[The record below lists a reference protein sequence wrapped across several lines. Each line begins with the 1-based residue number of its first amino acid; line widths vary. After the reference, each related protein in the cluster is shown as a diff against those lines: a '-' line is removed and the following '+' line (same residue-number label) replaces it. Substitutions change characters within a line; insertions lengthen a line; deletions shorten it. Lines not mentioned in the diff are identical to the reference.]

1 MFVRD
6 LFEAQARRIVA
17 IMPGGFHPFHPGHKS
32 LYDWA
37 TKTFGSENVFV
48 AATADTKTRPF
59 PFDVKKKLA
68 NMAGVPAERFIQV
81 KSPFNLNS
89 YKDMLGDD
97 AAIVF
102 VRSLKDKGEQPLP
115 DQTKKNGEPGY
126 LRSYKGKNLRTSD
139 EMGYMAYGPTIDFNF
154 SGMQIKS
161 ASELRAT
168 WPEMSDEDKLKAAKL
183 MYGNGAPVAVKLLN
197 QALGDPEAPVGE
209 ASYNNHIGH
218 NDLLT
223 MPKNTVVIDTPGDLD
238 WYKLGQHFP
247 TLNRA
252 DPREFG
258 QGESDA
264 IITFA
269 NDKEKEVFLKL
280 AARLGLKVKD
290 IGGSAEH
297 PEIHGEEQ
305 QVNEIAPAVLWAGA
319 KAAGW
324 VLGWAAR
331 RGAVPVVKW
340 AIRRHGG
347 KIAIGGTAAY
357 YAKKGWDWVESILG
371 PEMVKFLVANKF
383 SIMMAVILILGG
395 VALQKFFT
403 KKGDELV
410 QKMADESIDI
420 SEDAS
425 PDEEYE
431 FHRKLDKLVH
441 KYFGHSSDEKPKK
454 TKPKKKIIEG
464 YKLQLERDPN
474 MYVLHITDTA
484 TGKRTEVRGKPDY
497 ETTGYDANDKLHQLL
512 DKIGK
517 SANIAELINGEVV
530 TINPKHPDAT
540 KAKAAT
546 DLAYNESTDLDSLR
560 KFVRSQREAPD
571 QVLYQMMM
579 APDTYGHA
587 ASNFVRSWYEKTKE
601 ENGLNDVDSALEI
614 MVDELGMKN
623 EGAEITMWTNPEYQG
638 ADVDDKYY
646 KKQPVKIV
654 NVSKLTPFEPADK
667 MDPKDNHD
675 NMMKFVDKIKAGEKI
690 KPIVILRHKGK
701 WLIVDGHH
709 RYFAHLKAG
718 VDKIRA
724 VVADPKN
731 VTWRDDVPESVKEN
745 FADGKVKGKS
755 RPGRVKRAGASCN
768 GSVTALR
775 KRAKNSSGEKAR
787 MYHWCANMKGG
798 KKK

>member
-37 TKTFGSENVFV
+37 TKTFGSENVYV

-68 NMAGVPAERFIQV
+68 SMAGVPAERFIQV

-139 EMGYMAYGPTIDFNF
+139 EMGYMAYGPTIDFGF
-154 SGMQIKS
+154 SGIQIKS

-197 QALGDPEAPVGE
+197 QALGDTEAPAEESVKELFGL
-209 ASYNNHIGH
+209 G
-218 NDLLT
+218 ND
-223 MPKNTVVIDTPGDLD
+223 NTSIKSQDPNKIKVLSWIAD
-238 WYKLGQHFP
+238 
-247 TLNRA
+247 RA
-252 DPREFG
+252 DG
-258 QGESDA
+258 
-264 IITFA
+264 
-269 NDKEKEVFLKL
+269 KEHFLSFYRKGAAWSGKL
-280 AARLGLKVKD
+280 IYVKPD
-290 IGGSAEH
+290 EAKKFISKFDNNPKYQDRMKRALTSVQNASKLFNNIGIKHSIRMADNVN
-297 PEIHGEEQ
+297 EQ

-371 PEMVKFLVANKF
+371 AEMVKFLVANKF

-410 QKMADESIDI
+410 KKMADESIDI

-425 PDEEYE
+425 PDEEDE

-454 TKPKKKIIEG
+454 TKPKKKITEG
-464 YKLQLERDPN
+464 YKLTLERDGDL
-474 MYVLHITDTA
+474 MILHIVDTA
-484 TGKRTEVRGKPDY
+484 TGKRTEVRGKSGY
-497 ETTGYDANDKLHQLL
+497 ESGNYDPTDKLHQLL
-512 DKIGK
+512 DRLGK
-517 SANIAELINGEVV
+517 SVDISQLINGEPVG
-530 TINPKHPDAT
+530 INPKHPHGA

-546 DLAYNESTDLDSLR
+546 NIAYNESTDLDSLR

-614 MVDELGMKN
+614 MVDQLGMN
-623 EGAEITMWTNPEYQG
+623 
-638 ADVDDKYY
+638 
-646 KKQPVKIV
+646 
-654 NVSKLTPFEPADK
+654 
-667 MDPKDNHD
+667 
-675 NMMKFVDKIKAGEKI
+675 
-690 KPIVILRHKGK
+690 
-701 WLIVDGHH
+701 
-709 RYFAHLKAG
+709 
-718 VDKIRA
+718 
-724 VVADPKN
+724 
-731 VTWRDDVPESVKEN
+731 EN

-755 RPGRVKRAGASCN
+755 RPGRVKRSGASCN

-787 MYHWCANMKGG
+787 MYHWCANMKSG
-798 KKK
+798 KKKK